1 LFNDCLIGLSSV
13 NNLVLR
19 RPVMTFFKWGKGEAP
34 TTVQPGNRFCRRR
47 RDQVTETATVVA
59 LRPDPFGIPHVHFN
73 LAFEQPSHGS
83 INEGLRVLAL
93 RTFVDAY
100 PERVA

>member
-1 LFNDCLIGLSSV
+1 MSIFNRIWVKQESQ
-13 NNLVLR
+13 
-19 RPVMTFFKWGKGEAP
+19 A
-34 TTVQPGNRFCRRR
+34 TTAVEPGNRFCRRR
-47 RDQVTETATVVA
+47 RDHVTETATVLE
-59 LRPDPFGIPHVHFN
+59 LRPDPFGIPHVHFT

-83 INEGLRVLAL
+83 VYEGLRVLAL

>member
-1 LFNDCLIGLSSV
+1 MSI
-13 NNLVLR
+13 
-19 RPVMTFFKWGKGEAP
+19 FKIWAKGASQANVE
-34 TTVQPGNRFCRRR
+34 PGNRFCRRR
-47 RDQVTETATVVA
+47 RDHVTETATVLE
-59 LRPDPFGIPHVHFN
+59 LRSDHFGIPHVHFT

-83 INEGLRVLAL
+83 IYEGLRVLAL

>member
-1 LFNDCLIGLSSV
+1 
-13 NNLVLR
+13 
-19 RPVMTFFKWGKGEAP
+19 MTFFKWGRGEP
-34 TTVQPGNRFCRRR
+34 QTTVQPGNRFCRRR
-47 RDQVTETATVVA
+47 RDQVTETATVVS

-73 LAFEQPSHGS
+73 LAFEQPSQGS
-83 INEGLRVLAL
+83 VNGGLRVLAL

>member
-1 LFNDCLIGLSSV
+1 MSIFNLWA
-13 NNLVLR
+13 R
-19 RPVMTFFKWGKGEAP
+19 GEP
-34 TTVQPGNRFCRRR
+34 QKNVEPGNRFCRRR
-47 RDQVTETATVVA
+47 RDHVTELATVID

-73 LAFEQPSHGS
+73 LAFEQPSQGS
-83 INEGLRVLAL
+83 VSGGLRVLAL